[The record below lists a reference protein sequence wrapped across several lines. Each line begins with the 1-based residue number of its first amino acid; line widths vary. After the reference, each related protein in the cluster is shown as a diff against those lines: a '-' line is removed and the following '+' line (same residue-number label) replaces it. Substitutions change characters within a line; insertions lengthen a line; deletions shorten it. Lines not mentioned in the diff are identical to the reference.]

1 VCEIG
6 HVVDTSAPSF
16 FQSLSDDEVA
26 ELLGPLVRCTF
37 EAGSVVLAEGDS
49 PTEMHVI
56 ISGVCG
62 VFVTGP
68 AGSEVQ
74 IGQFGPGATVGEM
87 ALFAGQSESINVA
100 AATVRALT
108 ALEAVVLDAP
118 STYAIAAMYPQILHN
133 IGAILSHRLTRSYKH
148 ALAEHGRVT
157 VLLDHGAPLLL
168 AYALAASIA
177 WHTRGS
183 TVLVVVG
190 DSHPA
195 DLEALAARPGGG
207 ARLMLVPPTGE
218 FAEPAL
224 GGTIEELSH
233 HHKHVLLLMKR
244 PGDDESPMVPGLRV
258 RTVRLAGPS
267 GLFDGDGPAG
277 GRRHCGAVR
286 AWAGDVRPTRWLR
299 PDADGVMHV
308 PALDPSDEVALR
320 DGLLPS
326 TTPAGRALGWLAR
339 DLAGL
344 KVGISLGAGSV
355 RGYAHYGV
363 LRYFE
368 RIGLDFDYVTGS
380 SIGAIIAST
389 YALGQSADE
398 AARVMEETSV
408 RAFKLTVPVH
418 SLLSNAGIAANFRD
432 VSGDT
437 RIEDLDVPLGLV
449 AADLS
454 TGREVVLKRGLLRV
468 AALASMAI
476 PGVYPP
482 VRIGEH
488 ILVDGGVVNPVP
500 ISVACAMGADVV
512 IAVKLGRAARESL
525 TDLEAVEQKGG
536 KLPSLVQNITK
547 SIDAM
552 QRRIGSAAVVAA
564 TVVIEPSFAGT
575 PSAGLQSF
583 AKGRPY
589 IAPGEVAAE
598 AALPEIAA
606 TLPWLR

>member
-1 VCEIG
+1 M
-6 HVVDTSAPSF
+6 DTSAPSF
-16 FQSLSDDEVA
+16 FQSLSREEVT
-26 ELLGPLVRCTF
+26 EMLGPLVRRTF

-49 PTEMHVI
+49 PNEMHVI
-56 ISGVCG
+56 ISGLCG

-74 IGQFGPGATVGEM
+74 IGQYGPGATVGEM
-87 ALFAGQSESINVA
+87 ALFAGQAESINVA

-118 STYAIAAMYPQILHN
+118 STYAIAAIHPQILHN

-148 ALAEHGRVT
+148 ALAEHGRVSA
-157 VLLDHGAPLLL
+157 LLDYGTPPLV

-183 TVLVVVG
+183 TLLVVVA
-190 DSHPA
+190 DSHPS
-195 DLEALAARPGGG
+195 DLEALETRATGG

-218 FAEPAL
+218 FAGPAL

-233 HHKHVLLLMKR
+233 HYKNVLVLMKP
-244 PGDDESPMVPGLRV
+244 PGDGEPPMVVGLPV
-258 RTVRLAGPS
+258 QTVRLAGLN
-267 GLFDGDGPAG
+267 GAAGAADRPAG
-277 GRRHCGAVR
+277 SGRNCGAVR
-286 AWAGDVRPTRWLR
+286 AWTVGDRSTRWPR
-299 PDADGVMHV
+299 PDADGVLHV
-308 PALDPSDEVALR
+308 PALNPSDEAALR
-320 DGLLPS
+320 EGLLPS
-326 TTPAGRALGWLAR
+326 TTSAGRVLGWLAR

-344 KVGISLGAGSV
+344 KVGLSLGAGSA

-408 RAFKLTVPVH
+408 RAFKLTLPLH

-437 RIEDLDVPLGLV
+437 RFEDLDVPLGLV

-488 ILVDGGVVNPVP
+488 VLVDGGVVNPVP
-500 ISVACAMGADVV
+500 ISVACSMGADVV

-536 KLPSLVQNITK
+536 KRPSLVQNITK
-547 SIDAM
+547 SLDAM

-564 TVVIEPSFAGT
+564 TVVIEPSFSGT

-583 AKGRPY
+583 AKGRPF
-589 IAPGEVAAE
+589 IAPGEAAAE
-598 AALPEIAA
+598 AALPQIAA